1 MVWTR
6 EKEKIIRA
14 DATIALNEST
24 VGKTERKTTFKIDG
38 HRQR

>member
-6 EKEKIIRA
+6 EKEKITRA

-24 VGKTERKTTFKIDG
+24 GGKAERKTTVTIDG